1 VGCATN
7 PTVHYWLHCL
17 EIWGMIGTSQTTHT
31 MQLQSLGANKTQVD
45 LADGTSVFFSYKTPV
60 AALVPGKGW
69 IRTSTKYSSTT
80 SRHINQ
86 WIAGTAT
93 EVDQWD
99 IDQLVAF

>member
-1 VGCATN
+1 MHHSPIDAILIT
-7 PTVHYWLHCL
+7 Y
-17 EIWGMIGTSQTTHT
+17 QTTYT

-80 SRHINQ
+80 SKHINQ
-86 WIAGTAT
+86 WITGTAT